1 MKRAGK
7 ILSAVSTALL
17 VLAMVLALLVAVQVR
32 QNGFVSLGGRSLFRV
47 VTGSMEPTISTGA
60 LLICR
65 ETPAEDIR
73 VGDIICYR
81 TTPVLED
88 GIANALKHY
97 GLI

>member
-47 VTGSMEPTISTGA
+47 VTGSI
-60 LLICR
+60 
-65 ETPAEDIR
+65 
-73 VGDIICYR
+73 Y
-81 TTPVLED
+81 
-88 GIANALKHY
+88 
-97 GLI
+97 